1 MDFLVQFQV
10 PPWQLI
16 VRGTLIYWF
25 LFLLFRFA
33 LRRDAG
39 SLGIADILFVVLVAD
54 AAQNGLAGEYKSV
67 GEAML
72 LIGTV
77 AGWNYF
83 IDWMAFRY
91 RWFARFAE
99 PRVVTLVQQGRLQR
113 KNLQREL
120 LTEEELSSHLRQNG
134 VDDIKEVE
142 RVLVE
147 PNGHISVLRM
157 CQGNTKHQEQG
168 LPGTL

>member
-1 MDFLVQFQV
+1 MDFLFQFQV

-16 VRGTLIYWF
+16 IRGTLVYWF

-39 SLGIADILFVVLVAD
+39 SLGIADILFIVLVAD
-54 AAQNGLAGEYKSV
+54 AAQNGLSGEYKSV
-67 GEAML
+67 AEAML

-91 RWFARFAE
+91 PWFARFAE
-99 PRVVTLVQQGRLQR
+99 PRVITLVQQGRLQR
-113 KNLQREL
+113 KNLQKEL
-120 LTEEELSSHLRQNG
+120 LTEEELNSHLRQNG
-134 VDDIKEVE
+134 VHDLNEVE
-142 RVLVE
+142 RVLME
-147 PNGHISVLRM
+147 PNGHISVLRSG
-157 CQGNTKHQEQG
+157 QGDTQHPQQG
-168 LPGTL
+168 LPGAG

>member
-1 MDFLVQFQV
+1 MDFLFQFQV

-16 VRGTLIYWF
+16 IRGTLVYWF

-39 SLGIADILFVVLVAD
+39 SLGIADILFIVLVAD
-54 AAQNGLAGEYKSV
+54 AAQNGLSGEYKSV
-67 GEAML
+67 AEAML

-91 RWFARFAE
+91 PWFARFAE
-99 PRVVTLVQQGRLQR
+99 PRVITLVQQGRLQR
-113 KNLQREL
+113 KNLQKEL
-120 LTEEELSSHLRQNG
+120 LTEEELNSHLRQNG
-134 VDDIKEVE
+134 VHNLNEVE
-142 RVLVE
+142 RVLME
-147 PNGHISVLRM
+147 PNGHISVLRAG
-157 CQGNTKHQEQG
+157 QGETQHPQQG
-168 LPGTL
+168 LPGAG